1 MDGIATVSFPSLSE
15 IISRYPF
22 GAQPLSPP
30 EPLDGAGGLSGARLW
45 RYRSARGPLV
55 LRAWPPH
62 GPGRD
67 HIERIHRWLFM
78 TTDLG
83 FTPVPILDN
92 DGRSIQAYD
101 GRLWD
106 VTPWMAGSADLGQP
120 PAPARLQ
127 RAFAGLAAFHQRLA
141 GERFEGPSMG
151 LKQRFET
158 VSQLEQGG
166 FDTLESAI
174 EQRRGLDI
182 AKHNSA
188 MTWIRLA
195 RAVVPQ
201 LQEPLR
207 QASRRSVILQPC
219 LRDARPEHFLF
230 DEDRLSGLVDFGA
243 MDFDSVVGDL
253 ARLIGEWL
261 DDDRPAYQLAL
272 ESYEQIRPLRPAE
285 TSLIGA
291 FQSATALLI
300 GERWIRWDYVE
311 DRRFDDPFAVTR
323 GIARSLKQ
331 VERLAFTASR
341 PRLVD

>member
-30 EPLDGAGGLSGARLW
+30 EPLGGAGGLSGARLW
-45 RYRSARGPLV
+45 RYPSAQGPLV
-55 LRAWPPH
+55 LRAWPPY

-92 DGRSIQAYD
+92 NCRSIQAYD
-101 GRLWD
+101 GRLWEL
-106 VTPWMAGSADLGQP
+106 TPWLAGSADLGQP

-127 RAFAGLAAFHQRLA
+127 HAFAGLAALHQRLA
-141 GERFEGPSMG
+141 GERFDGPSMG
-151 LKQRFET
+151 LGQRFEA
-158 VSQLEQGG
+158 VSQLVQGG
-166 FDTLESAI
+166 FDTLERAI
-174 EQRRGLDI
+174 EQRRELDL
-182 AKHNSA
+182 ATNDSA
-188 MTWIRLA
+188 MMWIRLA

-201 LQEPLR
+201 LQEPLHR
-207 QASRRSVILQPC
+207 ASRRSVILQPC

-230 DEDRLSGLVDFGA
+230 EEDRLSGLVDFGA
-243 MDFDSVVGDL
+243 MDFDSVAGDL

-261 DDDRPAYQLAL
+261 DDDRTAYHQAL
-272 ESYEQIRPLRPAE
+272 EAYEQIRPLDPAE
-285 TSLIGA
+285 TSLIVA

-300 GERWIRWDYVE
+300 GERWVRWHYVE

-323 GIARSLKQ
+323 GIAHSLKLM
-331 VERLAFTASR
+331 ERLEFTASR
-341 PRLVD
+341 HRLVD